1 MRTRSRIAFQGELGA
16 FGHTA
21 VSLVDADAHPV
32 PMPTFDGVINA
43 VRDGVASIGVLPVEN
58 VIVGP
63 VQASIDALRAAP
75 DTILISEVTV
85 PVRLCLLAVPGASV
99 DALSEVHSQ
108 DIALAQCGAFLAK
121 HTHLLP
127 RHAHDTAGAAQHV
140 ARMQRPHIAAIASER
155 AVSNTQVSSRP
166 RSGSKRAAV
175 RQSFTNVSCTRS
187 CAA

>member
-1 MRTRSRIAFQGELGA
+1 MPARSRIAFQGELGA

-21 VSLVDADAHPV
+21 VSLVDPDAHAV
-32 PMPTFDGVINA
+32 PMPTFGGVIRA

-75 DTILISEVTV
+75 DTMLINEVTV

-99 DALSEVHSQ
+99 DTLSEVHSQ
-108 DIALAQCGAFLAK
+108 DIALAQCGSFLAK
-121 HTHLLP
+121 HKHLLL

-140 ARMQRPHIAAIASER
+140 ARMQRPHIAAVASER
-155 AVSNTQVSSRP
+155 AAEHYALHVLAAGIEDRAGNATRFAVFALRP
-166 RSGSKRAAV
+166 
-175 RQSFTNVSCTRS
+175 
-187 CAA
+187 